1 MALSLS
7 SEDLRHVPMDEAHFP
22 RVLGV
27 LRQGVAEG
35 VAPGFVAG
43 VWSASKPA
51 QYRAAAVGC
60 RRLVPSA
67 LPLSVDTHFDLASV
81 TKIYGTAT
89 LAARLVDRGWID
101 WNQPLRSILPQFRD
115 DRVTLT
121 HLLAHT
127 GGLPAWFPFYEK
139 LRTRFAPK
147 PVCDVSV
154 AQRQKAMRE
163 LVFEVPLENEPGAKA
178 VYSDLSF
185 LLLGFALEEVTALP
199 LDRAV
204 ERWVWGPMG
213 IRNSSY
219 RRVTSDAIKAADERF
234 AATEDCPWRGGVLQ
248 GQVHD
253 DNCWA
258 MGGYGGHA
266 GAFGPIG
273 DLMTF
278 GSRLFSGFLSPAVRD
293 RAWTRVVPPL
303 GPPGCDR
310 TPGWDTPSGEEPSLS
325 RRFSS
330 RSVGHLGFTGT
341 SLWLDPDA
349 GLAIALLSNRVH
361 PTRENTRIKAFRPT
375 FHSALADDLSAM
387 RD

>member
-1 MALSLS
+1 MALFLSPASLRLDS
-7 SEDLRHVPMDEAHFP
+7 MDEVRFP
-22 RVLGV
+22 RTLEV
-27 LRQGVAEG
+27 LRQGVAES
-35 VAPGFVAG
+35 VAPGFVAS
-43 VWSASKPA
+43 VWSAASPER
-51 QYRAAAVGC
+51 YRAVAVGQ
-60 RRLVPSA
+60 RRVVPSA
-67 LPLSVDTHFDLASV
+67 LPLSVETPFDLASV
-81 TKIYGTAT
+81 TKVYGTAT
-89 LAARLVDRGWID
+89 LAARLIERGWID

-115 DRVTLT
+115 DRVTLA

-147 PVCDVSV
+147 PIYDVSV
-154 AQRQKAMRE
+154 AIRQKAMRE
-163 LVFEVPLENEPGAKA
+163 LVFETPLENEPGSKA

-185 LLLGFALEEVTALP
+185 LLLGFALEEVTSLP

-204 ERWVWGPMG
+204 ERWVWEPMG

-219 RRVTSDAIKAADERF
+219 RRVTRSATQGADDRF
-234 AATEDCPWRGGVLQ
+234 AATENCPWRGAVLQ

-266 GAFGPIG
+266 GAFGPVG

-278 GSRLFSGFLSPAVRD
+278 GSKLLSGFLSTAVRD
-293 RAWTRVVPPL
+293 RAWTRVVPPI

-325 RRFSS
+325 RRFSP

-341 SLWLDPDA
+341 SFWLDPDA
-349 GLAIALLSNRVH
+349 QLAIALLSNRVH
-361 PTRENTRIKAFRPT
+361 PSRENTQIRAFRPR
-375 FHSALADDLSAM
+375 FHSALADDLGAM